1 MALVRWRDRNN
12 TSPANVFDQLQD
24 EINRLFDF
32 DWPREQTGLLD
43 RNMAPAIDIAEHGD
57 VYEVH
62 CDLPGVDKK
71 DLDISIASNVLTIKG
86 EKSGEKET
94 KDRKYYRKETWS
106 GSFQR
111 SISLPAGVDADKIGA
126 EMKNGV
132 LTITL
137 PKKEEVKPKQIAV
150 NVK

>member
-1 MALVRWRDRNN
+1 
-12 TSPANVFDQLQD
+12 VFDQLQD

-32 DWPREQTGLLD
+32 EWPREHTGLLD
-43 RNMAPAIDIAEHGD
+43 RNTAPAIDISEHGG
-57 VYEVH
+57 VYEVR

-86 EKSGEKET
+86 EKSAEKES
-94 KDRKYYRKETWS
+94 KNRKYYRRESWT

-111 SISLPAGVDADKIGA
+111 SISLPAGVDPEKIGA

-132 LTITL
+132 LTVTL
-137 PKKEEVKPKQIAV
+137 PKKDEVKPKQIAI